1 MDDDD
6 NNISFDILT
15 DAIKKMG
22 EHGVTKTDVL
32 PTLVDFTATIAVALG
47 GEEAIKACIIR
58 MIDRIK
64 DLNAGT
70 FPVKHEWQ
78 N

>member
-1 MDDDD
+1 MDEDYS
-6 NNISFDILT
+6 ISFDILM
-15 DAIKKMG
+15 DAIKRMG
-22 EHGVTKTDVL
+22 EHGITKTDVV
-32 PTLVDFTATIAVALG
+32 PTLVDFTATVAVTLG

-64 DLNAGT
+64 DLNAGRW
-70 FPVKHEWQ
+70 PVKQEGR

>member
-1 MDDDD
+1 MDDDY
-6 NNISFDILT
+6 NVSFDILT
-15 DAIKKMG
+15 DAIKRMG
-22 EHGVTKTDVL
+22 ENGITKTDLL
-32 PTLVDFTATIAVALG
+32 PMLVDFTATIAVAVG

-64 DLNAGT
+64 DLNAGK
-70 FPVKHEWQ
+70 FPIQQEWK